1 MIDTLQAIR
10 ADSTRFSDALLGADL
25 DAPVPSCPEW
35 SVRALIEHLGG
46 VQRFWADTV
55 RTGDSEQPTR
65 VEHVTPRRADD
76 LAEWM
81 RASTELLLAALTD
94 SSDDAPCW
102 TWWGEP
108 RTSGAVARHQV
119 HESAVHRWDAQSA
132 VGTPAPIDAAVA
144 DDGVGEFLE
153 VVVGPAATTLL
164 GSVSLVSEDT
174 GGEWIV
180 GDQRGTRTVVRASAS
195 DLVLLLY
202 GRLPHASVTVEGDS
216 GLLRDLLDSADT
228 E

>member
-1 MIDTLQAIR
+1 
-10 ADSTRFSDALLGADL
+10 
-25 DAPVPSCPEW
+25 
-35 SVRALIEHLGG
+35 
-46 VQRFWADTV
+46 
-55 RTGDSEQPTR
+55 
-65 VEHVTPRRADD
+65 
-76 LAEWM
+76 M

-94 SSDDAPCW
+94 SSEDAPCW

-119 HESAVHRWDAQSA
+119 HGSAVHRWDAQSA
-132 VGTPAPIDAAVA
+132 VGTPSPIDAAIA
-144 DDGVGEFLE
+144 DDGVSEFLE
-153 VVVGPAATTLL
+153 VVVGQAATTLL

-202 GRLPHASVTVEGDS
+202 GRLPDASVTVEGDS

-228 E
+228 D

>member
-10 ADSTRFSDALLGADL
+10 ADSAGFRDALFGVDL
-25 DAPVPSCPEW
+25 EAPVPSCPEW
-35 SVRALIEHLGG
+35 SVRGLIEHLGG
-46 VQRFWADTV
+46 VQRFWADTI
-55 RTGDSEQPTR
+55 RTGDPEQPTR
-65 VEHVTPRRADD
+65 VEHIPPRPADE

-81 RASTELLLAALTD
+81 RASTELLLAALGD
-94 SSDDAPCW
+94 SADDAPCW

-108 RTSGAVARHQV
+108 RTCGAVARHQV
-119 HESAVHRWDAQSA
+119 QESAVHRWDAQSA

-144 DDGVGEFLE
+144 DDGVSEFLE
-153 VVVGPAATTLL
+153 VVVGPAASTLL

-180 GDQRGTRTVVRASAS
+180 GDQRGTRTLVRAPAS

-202 GRLPHASVTVEGDS
+202 GRLPYTSVTVEGDP

-228 E
+228 D

>member
-1 MIDTLQAIR
+1 MIFALQAIR
-10 ADSTRFSDALLGADL
+10 ADSTRFSEALSGVDL
-25 DAPVPSCPEW
+25 EVPVPSCPGW
-35 SVRALIEHLGG
+35 SVRALVEHLGG

-55 RTGDSEQPTR
+55 RAADPGQPTR
-65 VEHVTPRRADD
+65 VEHVPPRRPDD

-81 RASTELLLAALTD
+81 RASTELLLGALAD
-94 SSDDAPCW
+94 STDDAPCW

-119 HESAVHRWDAQSA
+119 QESAVHRWDAQSA
-132 VGTPAPIDAAVA
+132 VGTPAPIEATVA

-153 VVVGPAATTLL
+153 IFVGPAASTLL
-164 GSVSLVSEDT
+164 GSVSLVAEDT

-202 GRLPHASVTVEGDS
+202 GRLLHDSVTVEGDP

-228 E
+228 D